1 MMVTAPVPLKA
12 LYARTYEHRLR
23 DREIRPKFHDILN
36 LKNEL
41 WSLRIKELQL
51 KRTPDWNMTDLRC
64 AIKSLKNNKTTD
76 PDVIINELFKE
87 GCIGQDLEYALLSLF
102 NGIKNTLIMPEF
114 MIKLNITTIFKNK
127 GSRFDMKN
135 ERGIFILSSLR
146 KILDKLLYLEKY
158 EDINAHMSDS
168 NIGARKEKQVKDHL
182 FLVHG
187 IINETIKSKDK
198 NIDIQIYYLKE
209 AFDSLWLED
218 CLLDL
223 YDSLSNYNKDEKIA
237 LLYSSRVNNLVS
249 VKTAHGLTE
258 RRNLTRLVQ
267 QGGTWGPLL
276 CSNSIDTIGRRLLTD
291 EIAGGDCYKYRN
303 FVKILP
309 LAMVDD
315 LL

>member
-1 MMVTAPVPLKA
+1 MTSLTAKKNSKLVANRVENIAKDGKFSQSKLWKLKRKLCPAVSDPPMAKTDENGMMVTAPVLLKA

-23 DREIRPKFHDILN
+23 DPEIRPKFHDILN
-36 LKNEL
+36 LKNKL

-64 AIKSLKNNKTTD
+64 AIKSLKNNKTAD
-76 PDVIINELFKE
+76 PDGIINELFKE
-87 GCIGQDLEYALLSLF
+87 GCIGQDLECALLSLF
-102 NGIKNTLIMPEF
+102 NGIKNTLIMQEF

-135 ERGIFILSSLR
+135 ERGIFILSSFR

-182 FLVHG
+182 
-187 IINETIKSKDK
+187 
-198 NIDIQIYYLKE
+198 
-209 AFDSLWLED
+209 
-218 CLLDL
+218 DL

-237 LLYSSRVNNLVS
+237 LLYSSSVNNLVS

-267 QGGTWGPLL
+267 QGGTWVLFFA
-276 CSNSIDTIGRRLLTD
+276 LTALIQLGED
-291 EIAGGDCYKYRN
+291 YLQMK
-303 FVKILP
+303 
-309 LAMVDD
+309 
-315 LL
+315 